1 MIGPG
6 GLLFVAHTFSNSSYS
21 ALMGLGKLELWKTD
35 SSWM

>member
-1 MIGPG
+1 MIGLG

-21 ALMGLGKLELWKTD
+21 ALMALGKLELWKTD